1 LRRNLVIFTS
11 FISFV
16 AISGLFG
23 CDNDVNTGTICKNN
37 PELCSDLHKDSWCRY
52 EKADLINKRYTLKQT
67 PSPTGEQLYHLLI
80 NLENYSKCIELAA
93 GVQHILH
100 PERTNDRVR
109 AYGLSAQS
117 LAQLQETTKDS
128 TDLYLA
134 YYHWTRFNDEKAQAI
149 VLNAEKKQQV
159 DDIELLARIA
169 SYYQKFDAKKAQQV
183 YLHVF
188 DLSNEDNFN
197 PDWLLGLANTY
208 QKTNDLEL
216 TYLLSRA
223 NVLMTEHKVSEQK
236 MLSLINND
244 EAIKSILDEQ
254 ADDLV
259 DELES
264 GDFKTSSFR
273 IMFMRDK
280 SAL

>member
-1 LRRNLVIFTS
+1 MFTS
-11 FISFV
+11 FISFI
-16 AISGLFG
+16 AISALFG
-23 CDNDVNTGTICKNN
+23 CENDVNTGTICKNN

-52 EKADLINKRYTLKQT
+52 EKADLIKKRYTLKHT
-67 PSPTGEQLYHLLI
+67 PSPTGEQLYRHLI
-80 NLENYSKCIELAA
+80 NLEKYGKCIELAA
-93 GVQHILH
+93 GVQHIQH
-100 PERTNDRVR
+100 PERTNDRIR
-109 AYGLSAQS
+109 AFGLSAQS

-134 YYHWTRFNDEKAQAI
+134 YYHWTRFNDEKAQAV

-159 DDIELLARIA
+159 NDIQLLARIA
-169 SYYQKFDAKKAQQV
+169 SYYQKFDAKKAQEV

-197 PDWLLGLANTY
+197 PDWLLGLANTF

-223 NVLMTEHKVSEQK
+223 NVLMTENKVSEQK
-236 MLSLINND
+236 MLRLIKND
-244 EAIKSILDEQ
+244 EAIKSVLDDQ
-254 ADDLV
+254 AEDLV
-259 DELES
+259 DELNS

-273 IMFMRDK
+273 LMFMRDK